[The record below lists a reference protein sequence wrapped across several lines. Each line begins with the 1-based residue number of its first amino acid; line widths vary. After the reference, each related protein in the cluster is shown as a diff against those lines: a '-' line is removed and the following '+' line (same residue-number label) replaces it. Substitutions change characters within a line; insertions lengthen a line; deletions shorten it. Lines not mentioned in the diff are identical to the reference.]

1 MTIEAN
7 GISLLATSQT
17 MTSCLPGADSGGS
30 QGSTG
35 LASLNES
42 AGTLGSGSVNA
53 SPGLSP
59 NDQANV
65 NTINGLSFSASS
77 LCHSA
82 VTTAASAMGLGS
94 PSVTDSI
101 NNNNQLR
108 AAAAAAAAGQLNLS
122 DCDPARFAAAGLPYP
137 GLSAA
142 GGAGGLGAMYA
153 AAAGAATY
161 PSNDQNPYPSIAMDP
176 NNSFYS
182 SLVSISTMYH
192 SRAKSFFKEHSYL
205 QVKVFTIYLFNFLYD
220 LYAICMYELFQ

>member
-7 GISLLATSQT
+7 GISLATSHT

-59 NDQANV
+59 NDQAHV
-65 NTINGLSFSASS
+65 NTINGLSFSASN

-142 GGAGGLGAMYA
+142 GGAGLNAMYA

-182 SLVSISTMYH
+182 SLVSISTMYYVH
-192 SRAKSFFKEHSYL
+192 TTIRRNLFLWSILIFKSCLRFHKSFVQFF
-205 QVKVFTIYLFNFLYD
+205 V
-220 LYAICMYELFQ
+220 

>member
-1 MTIEAN
+1 MTIEVH
-7 GISLLATSQT
+7 GISSLANTNRV

-53 SPGLSP
+53 SPVLSP
-59 NDQANV
+59 NESSNV
-65 NTINGLSFSASS
+65 GNPINGLSFSASS

-82 VTTAASAMGLGS
+82 VTSAASAMGLSS
-94 PSVTDSI
+94 PVTASDSS
-101 NNNNQLR
+101 NNNNHIA

-137 GLSAA
+137 RLSAA
-142 GGAGGLGAMYA
+142 AAAGGLGSMYA

-161 PSNDQNPYPSIAMDP
+161 PSNDQNPYPSIAMAD
-176 NNSFYS
+176 NSFYG
-182 SLVSISTMYH
+182 SLVST
-192 SRAKSFFKEHSYL
+192 
-205 QVKVFTIYLFNFLYD
+205 T
-220 LYAICMYELFQ
+220 C

>member
-7 GISLLATSQT
+7 GISLATSHT

-192 SRAKSFFKEHSYL
+192 NRTKSFFKEHSYF
-205 QVKVFTIYLFNFLYD
+205 QVMSTFSQV
-220 LYAICMYELFQ
+220 ICSFFCIISMYV

>member
-82 VTTAASAMGLGS
+82 VTTAASAMGGLGS

-192 SRAKSFFKEHSYL
+192 DRTKYFLGEHSYFL
-205 QVKVFTIYLFNFLYD
+205 VMLTFSQV
-220 LYAICMYELFQ
+220 ICSIFA